1 MNVILVAAEE
11 RGICEALRAA
21 LPETDLLFF
30 EPTTDHVVRRLISI
44 QADVVLIDDAP
55 GLGQTTLTKVIEAS
69 PRVPCLVLSSR
80 RDPETLASFTIAGAR
95 QCLVKPFNCDELRAA
110 LQRVT
115 APTPMPR
122 APMAPEADTQVAT
135 ATLNQHQMALRGLGR
150 TFGHIKN
157 ASRLAQSL
165 VDSTLDVFDAVR
177 SAILLEQHGYVR
189 VAASHGISESL
200 ACQVRLSFSSGLMRW
215 FEENACLIDR
225 NLARDASAAVKEMQV
240 LGARL
245 AVPILARGRVCG
257 AILIGEKA
265 SGVEYSVEEKELLST
280 FARLA
285 STSFENAQLY
295 QDLSRQQA
303 RLDAVLANV
312 TAGVVTVL
320 PNKCVGMMNQ
330 SAERI
335 LQLRAVDVLGR
346 SVQKLGSG
354 FADVALR
361 TLADGTPRLRQEV
374 RDPAVNAT
382 LGLSATPLGDQ
393 GVVIIFSKIPAEK
406 VAPEDVAYS
415 PFWEYLASRVAQE
428 IKNPMVAVNTFAQLL
443 PKKYDSEDFRTAFA
457 DVVQKEVTRINNV
470 VETLFDFAQHP
481 RLVLQKSN
489 VHATIQNVLDGFQE
503 ELSSRNINVHMQW
516 DPDVTD
522 VEMDPIHFSRAVH
535 NVIQNSI
542 DAMPSGGTLEV
553 ATHRNGSDLELVIS
567 DTGPGIAAQDASL
580 VFMPFFSTKERGM
593 GLGLTVANR
602 IMEQHEGKLELRNST
617 NKGGVFALRLPAR
630 RSADRPLG
638 ETARSVVS
646 EGT

>member
-1 MNVILVAAEE
+1 MNVILVAADD
-11 RGICEALRAA
+11 RGICESLRAA

-30 EPTTDHVVRRLISI
+30 EVTTESVVRRLISI

-55 GLGQTTLTKVIEAS
+55 GLGQQALAKVFES
-69 PRVPCLVLSSR
+69 FPRVPCLVLSSR
-80 RDPETLASFTIAGAR
+80 RDPETLASFTLAGAR
-95 QCLVKPFNCDELRAA
+95 QCVVKPFSCDELRGAV
-110 LQRVT
+110 LRVT
-115 APTPMPR
+115 ASVPAPR
-122 APMAPEADTQVAT
+122 PAAAVEVDAPSASSA
-135 ATLNQHQMALRGLGR
+135 LNQHQTALRGLGR
-150 TFGHIKN
+150 TFGHIQN
-157 ASRLAQSL
+157 PLRLGQSL
-165 VDSTLDVFDAVR
+165 VDATVDVFDAVR
-177 SAILLEQHGYVR
+177 SAVLLEQHGHVR
-189 VAASHGISESL
+189 VVASHGLSESVASQL
-200 ACQVRLSFSSGLMRW
+200 RLSFSSGLMRW

-225 NLARDASAAVKEMQV
+225 AASRDATVAVKEMQV

-245 AVPILARGRVCG
+245 AVPIMARGRVCG
-257 AILIGEKA
+257 AIAIGEKA
-265 SGVEYSVEEKELLST
+265 SGVEYSVEEKELLSAV
-280 FARLA
+280 ARSA
-285 STSFENAQLY
+285 GTSFENAQLY
-295 QDLSRQQA
+295 QDIARQQA

-393 GVVIIFSKIPAEK
+393 GAVIIFSKIPEER
-406 VAPEDVAYS
+406 VVSEDVAYS

-481 RLVLQKSN
+481 RLVLHKSDM
-489 VHATIQNVLDGFQE
+489 HATIQSVLDGFQQ
-503 ELSSRNINVHMQW
+503 ELASRNINVHLQW
-516 DPDVTD
+516 DPAVTD
-522 VEMDPIHFSRAVH
+522 VEMDAIHFSRAVQ

-542 DAMPSGGTLEV
+542 EAMPGGGTLEV
-553 ATHRNGSDLELVIS
+553 ATHRNGDSLELVIS

-602 IMEQHEGKLELRNST
+602 IMQQHEGKIELRNST
-617 NKGGVFALRLPAR
+617 NKGGVFALRLPVDR
-630 RSADRPLG
+630 VSSGSANGR
-638 ETARSVVS
+638 
-646 EGT
+646 

>member
-11 RGICEALRAA
+11 RGICESLRAA

-55 GLGQTTLTKVIEAS
+55 GLGQQTLLKVIECA

-80 RDPETLASFTIAGAR
+80 RDPETLASLTIAGAR
-95 QCLVKPFNCDELRAA
+95 QCLVKPFSCEELRAA
-110 LQRVT
+110 LQRLAVPVPAPQST
-115 APTPMPR
+115 APVDND
-122 APMAPEADTQVAT
+122 AHASSSA
-135 ATLNQHQMALRGLGR
+135 LNQHQTALRSLGR

-157 ASRLAQSL
+157 AARLGQSL
-165 VDSTLDVFDAVR
+165 VDATVDVFDAVR
-177 SAILLEQHGYVR
+177 SAVLIEQHGLVR
-189 VAASHGISESL
+189 VAASHGVPESVASQL
-200 ACQVRLSFSSGLMRW
+200 RLSFASGLMRW

-225 NLARDASAAVKEMQV
+225 TTARNATAATKEMQV

-265 SGVEYSVEEKELLST
+265 SGIEYSVEEKELLST

-415 PFWEYLASRVAQE
+415 PFWEFLASRVAQE

-489 VHATIQNVLDGFQE
+489 MHATLQNVLDGFQE
-503 ELSSRNINVHMQW
+503 ELAARNINVHMQW
-516 DPDVTD
+516 DPDVTE

-542 DAMPSGGTLEV
+542 DAMPGGGILEV
-553 ATHRNGSDLELVIS
+553 ATHRSGADLELVIS

-617 NKGGVFALRLPAR
+617 NKGGVFALRLPAAR
-630 RSADRPLG
+630 AGARPH
-638 ETARSVVS
+638 AQMSHSVAT
-646 EGT
+646 EGS